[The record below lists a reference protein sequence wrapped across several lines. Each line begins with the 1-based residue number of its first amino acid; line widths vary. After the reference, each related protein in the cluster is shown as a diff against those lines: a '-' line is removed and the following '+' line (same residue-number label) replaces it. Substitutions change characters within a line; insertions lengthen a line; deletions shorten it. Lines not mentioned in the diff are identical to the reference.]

1 MKYCEVCVWTLFL
14 VLSYKAC
21 GYSMNK
27 IVNMFGEN
35 TMSNDNK
42 VFTFINQH
50 FDISPK
56 RLSNVN
62 NQLNEKLVK
71 SNDDL

>member
-1 MKYCEVCVWTLFL
+1 
-14 VLSYKAC
+14 
-21 GYSMNK
+21 MNK

-50 FDISPK
+50 FNISPK

>member
-1 MKYCEVCVWTLFL
+1 
-14 VLSYKAC
+14 
-21 GYSMNK
+21 MNK

-50 FDISPK
+50 FNILPK
-56 RLSNVN
+56 CLSNVN
-62 NQLNEKLVK
+62 NQLSEKLVK